1 MKRAVHI
8 KSINDFIQ
16 GNTETMRR
24 KINCLELNIDDIAQ
38 HLSSPVFFKASVCIL
53 VLSGTSHAGINHKF
67 YPVSASTMLVL
78 SASHLFNFE
87 NCTPD
92 FRCLCLL
99 VSKDFMEEM
108 DSTDMIYKRI
118 RYGVKLYNHPILTI
132 NNSGFSLLST
142 RLSAINRAISNTAHR
157 HYKDVILN
165 TLFAFY
171 LDLSDIIDRQ
181 SEWNENPSLTRH
193 ESVIKAFIELLIENY
208 RDEHKVDFYASRLNL
223 SAHYLTLIVKRVT
236 GQSACDFIFEM
247 LYSDARNLLTYSQ
260 LSIQEITT
268 TLHFSDQS
276 SFGKFFKR
284 RAGVSPIDYRKE
296 KEINK

>member
-1 MKRAVHI
+1 MKRPIHI
-8 KSINDFIQ
+8 KSINDFAQ
-16 GNTETMRR
+16 GDTEEMRK
-24 KINCLELNIDDIAQ
+24 KINCIELNAHDTSQ

-53 VLSGTSHAGINHKF
+53 VLSGTARADINHKS
-67 YPVSASTMLVL
+67 YPVAASTMLVL
-78 SASHLFNFE
+78 SASHLFHFE
-87 NCTPD
+87 DYSPD
-92 FRCLCLL
+92 FKYLCLL
-99 VSKDFMEEM
+99 VSREFMEEM

-118 RYGVKLYNHPILTI
+118 RYGVKLYNHPILMMKHPD
-132 NNSGFSLLST
+132 FSLLST
-142 RLSAINRAISNTAHR
+142 RLTAIDRAISNTAHR

-193 ESVIKAFIELLIENY
+193 ESIIKSFIELLTENY
-208 RDEHKVDFYASRLNL
+208 REEHKVDFYASQLNI
-223 SAHYLTLIVKRVT
+223 SAHYLTLIVKHIT

-260 LSIQEITT
+260 LSIQEITAV
-268 TLHFSDQS
+268 LHFSDQS

-284 RAGVSPIDYRKE
+284 RAGISPIDYRKS
-296 KEINK
+296 KEISK